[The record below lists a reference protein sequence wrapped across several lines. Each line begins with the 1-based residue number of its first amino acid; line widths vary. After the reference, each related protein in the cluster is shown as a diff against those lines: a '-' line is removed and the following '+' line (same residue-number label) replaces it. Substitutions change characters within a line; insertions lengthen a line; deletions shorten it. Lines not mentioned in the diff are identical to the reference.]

1 VPIENGMDRALGEHA
16 NVAVETPH
24 QQFADLAGT
33 PMRLAEPA
41 FDDQALDLRRQ
52 LVGVAQR
59 PPRAV
64 AQVSS
69 PSSL

>member
-1 VPIENGMDRALGEHA
+1 
-16 NVAVETPH
+16 
-24 QQFADLAGT
+24 
-33 PMRLAEPA
+33 MRLAEPA